1 MDRAKID
8 LISDLRSQG
17 FDGIAENILTI
28 LDAREKRIHELE
40 NRIEEFEHRYETV
53 RLALDHFVKLELDHY
68 TEILAAFPNGDVK
81 GHKMYHDKLIKA
93 AEAQEQFYLSMR
105 NEVVKR
111 GFFFALLALLGV
123 IWVGFEVKIKSWLGL

>member
-8 LISDLRSQG
+8 LISDLRSHG

-28 LDAREKRIHELE
+28 LDAREKKIRELE
-40 NRIEEFEHRYETV
+40 DRIEEFEHRYDTV
-53 RLALDHFVKLELDHY
+53 RVALDHFVKLELEHY
-68 TEILAAFPNGDVK
+68 TEVLQAFPDNDVK
-81 GHKMYHDKLIKA
+81 GHKMYHDRLIKA

-123 IWVGFEVKIKSWLGL
+123 IWVGFEIKMKHWLGF